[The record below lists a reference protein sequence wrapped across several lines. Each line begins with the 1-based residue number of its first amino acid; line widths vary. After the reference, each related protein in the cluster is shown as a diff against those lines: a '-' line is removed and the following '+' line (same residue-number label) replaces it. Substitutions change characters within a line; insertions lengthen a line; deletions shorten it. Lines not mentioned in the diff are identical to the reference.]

1 MLLGCWNYTC
11 TLFACWES
19 YVWLSTFAT
28 PDLQGYTYEMI
39 GFHIQIMILQTQK
52 TLWISHSLG
61 CWSKKTFKS
70 TNDASNF
77 NPSFGGFVPHR
88 IFTIG
93 QMWDIIFPKQTPGWK
108 QFPPKIF
115 ENTISS
121 WHHCSLSFF
130 QLKIL
135 VPKKFTGHPLAE
147 LVFFLE
153 QEFDIL
159 RNGTIFFR
167 FVSFTVEK
175 TLCKSVNF
183 VVTNLPFATSR
194 IWGEKQ
200 PEGWKNVT
208 DFYMILHA

>member
-39 GFHIQIMILQTQK
+39 GFHIQVMILQPQTN
-52 TLWISHSLG
+52 TLDLSLCG
-61 CWSKKTFKS
+61 MLVNQWRFKLQ
-70 TNDASNF
+70 
-77 NPSFGGFVPHR
+77 SFVWVALFLTR